1 MIGKPSPEEYS
12 PFASRYINLV
22 PDTQVI
28 ELLERLMES
37 SYQLFS
43 KLTDE
48 QAAYAYAPGKWTVKQ
63 ALGHMIDTERTFA
76 YRALVFSRNYIELPG
91 FDQDVYVDNADFSAQ
106 SIQDLAAEFKATRLS
121 NIYMIKGFSE
131 EQLLRTGIASD
142 HLFSVRAFVYMMA
155 GHELYHIQS
164 FKEKYHISN

>member
-1 MIGKPSPEEYS
+1 MISKPSPEEYS
-12 PFASRYINLV
+12 PFAIGYVNLV
-22 PDTQVI
+22 PDTHVV

-37 SYQLFS
+37 SHQMFS

-48 QAAYAYAPGKWTVKQ
+48 QAAYAYTPGKWTVKQ
-63 ALGHMIDTERTFA
+63 VLGHMIDTERTFA

-91 FDQDVYVDNADFSAQ
+91 FDQDIYVDNTDFNAQ
-106 SIQDLAAEFKATRLS
+106 SIQNLAAEFKATRLS

-155 GHELYHIQS
+155 GHELHHLKGLSECYGVS
-164 FKEKYHISN
+164 